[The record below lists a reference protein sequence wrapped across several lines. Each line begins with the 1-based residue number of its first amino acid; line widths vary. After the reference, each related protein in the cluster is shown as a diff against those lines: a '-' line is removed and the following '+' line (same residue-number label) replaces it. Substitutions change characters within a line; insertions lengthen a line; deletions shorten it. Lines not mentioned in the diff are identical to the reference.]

1 MKKVTFLTCV
11 LALCT
16 STMFAQTL
24 EVTTADMDPVAAGG
38 LVYVIEHAE
47 SGSVIEF
54 NFDGE
59 VLDYGEGTG
68 IAIKGKTLTF
78 NGINKKNGKRVTI
91 KGLESLFT
99 VGEASVISLNDLI
112 IDGFKNIAIRLSGN
126 STLNANN
133 CQFSNNYEPLS
144 SKVNNGGV
152 IRVSGSNAFLKNS
165 LFLKN
170 RCGASYGGGAVC
182 AYGDSELRVENC
194 SFVENEGAAGGAIG
208 VNATA
213 KNPSPR
219 VYIANST
226 FANNIADDRGGA
238 IYMQTATTV
247 DVFSPVIVNCTFVGN
262 LGSNGGALC
271 VWSRSATTMKPTF
284 VNNLFA
290 ENYSNTWMDDESRF
304 DIVAFYMAGQVD
316 ANNQPLPQTVLPV
329 CKNNLYVAASDGF
342 FADGS
347 NKAVNF
353 DSDVIFAATEQNP
366 WDEGDVSYNHQT
378 SVLSG
383 DMKIAMIVAGNPD
396 AVWVTQGWTF
406 GYQHDFWDKASL
418 QALLSRVP
426 DDKMIIIDLGND
438 YPKWV
443 WGTEQTWKNHD
454 GFYGK
459 KWIFSYVPNFGGK
472 TPMTGDLQMYATSSA
487 EALHSANAGDL
498 VGFGSAPEG
507 LENNEVV
514 YELLTD
520 MGWTADSIDLDS
532 WLPVYCKAR
541 YGGCPAAMD
550 SAWQRFRET
559 VYSSLY
565 SYPRF
570 TWQTVVPDT
579 RRISKLDVSDSF
591 LQGVELFLSCADS
604 LESSPLYVNDAIEYA
619 SYYLAAK
626 ADDCYKR
633 ALKEDSLGNR
643 VAAMQQLD
651 RSVEILLDVDKLL
664 ASHPLYRL
672 EEWVDMARDW
682 GKTDLEKDAYEAN
695 AKRLITTW
703 GGFQEDYAARFW
715 SGLIKDYYI
724 PRMKLYFSEQRA
736 DLDRWEENWIKA
748 PWHNTSTSFEDP
760 LQSAIKLVERYKGE

>member
-152 IRVSGSNAFLKNS
+152 MRVSGSNAFLKNS

-226 FANNIADDRGGA
+226 FANNTADDRGGA

-366 WDEGDVSYNHQT
+366 WDGGDVSYNH
-378 SVLSG
+378 
-383 DMKIAMIVAGNPD
+383 
-396 AVWVTQGWTF
+396 
-406 GYQHDFWDKASL
+406 
-418 QALLSRVP
+418 
-426 DDKMIIIDLGND
+426 
-438 YPKWV
+438 
-443 WGTEQTWKNHD
+443 
-454 GFYGK
+454 
-459 KWIFSYVPNFGGK
+459 
-472 TPMTGDLQMYATSSA
+472 
-487 EALHSANAGDL
+487 
-498 VGFGSAPEG
+498 
-507 LENNEVV
+507 
-514 YELLTD
+514 
-520 MGWTADSIDLDS
+520 
-532 WLPVYCKAR
+532 
-541 YGGCPAAMD
+541 
-550 SAWQRFRET
+550 
-559 VYSSLY
+559 
-565 SYPRF
+565 
-570 TWQTVVPDT
+570 
-579 RRISKLDVSDSF
+579 
-591 LQGVELFLSCADS
+591 
-604 LESSPLYVNDAIEYA
+604 
-619 SYYLAAK
+619 
-626 ADDCYKR
+626 
-633 ALKEDSLGNR
+633 
-643 VAAMQQLD
+643 
-651 RSVEILLDVDKLL
+651 
-664 ASHPLYRL
+664 
-672 EEWVDMARDW
+672 
-682 GKTDLEKDAYEAN
+682 
-695 AKRLITTW
+695 
-703 GGFQEDYAARFW
+703 
-715 SGLIKDYYI
+715 
-724 PRMKLYFSEQRA
+724 
-736 DLDRWEENWIKA
+736 
-748 PWHNTSTSFEDP
+748 
-760 LQSAIKLVERYKGE
+760 

>member
-1 MKKVTFLTCV
+1 MKYHISSSLFVLFCIVLCACNSSSVEKDGIIQPAFDLIERQIGERAAGIQLEEIAPENGKETFEVEAKNGILTLRGSSSVAICYAFHTYLREACSAMKTWSGEHMELPETWPDFV
-11 LALCT
+11 LKEQTTPYEYRYFLNVCTFGYTTPYWDWERWEKEIDWMALRGVNMPLAT
-16 STMFAQTL
+16 VASEAIAERVWLKMGLKEEDIRAFFTGPAHLPWNRMGNLNGWDGPLTNGWQKEQIKLQHKILNRMRELGMEPIAPAFAGFVPTAFAERHPEIQFKHL
-24 EVTTADMDPVAAGG
+24 EWGGFDEKYNAYVLPPETPYFKEIGKLFIEEWEKEFGKNTYYLSDSFNEMKLPVAEGDD
-38 LVYVIEHAE
+38 
-47 SGSVIEF
+47 
-54 NFDGE
+54 DGKHK
-59 VLDYGEGTG
+59 LLAQYGESIYHS
-68 IAIKGKTLTF
+68 IA
-78 NGINKKNGKRVTI
+78 
-91 KGLESLFT
+91 
-99 VGEASVISLNDLI
+99 
-112 IDGFKNIAIRLSGN
+112 
-126 STLNANN
+126 
-133 CQFSNNYEPLS
+133 
-144 SKVNNGGV
+144 
-152 IRVSGSNAFLKNS
+152 
-165 LFLKN
+165 
-170 RCGASYGGGAVC
+170 
-182 AYGDSELRVENC
+182 
-194 SFVENEGAAGGAIG
+194 
-208 VNATA
+208 
-213 KNPSPR
+213 
-219 VYIANST
+219 
-226 FANNIADDRGGA
+226 
-238 IYMQTATTV
+238 
-247 DVFSPVIVNCTFVGN
+247 
-262 LGSNGGALC
+262 
-271 VWSRSATTMKPTF
+271 
-284 VNNLFA
+284 
-290 ENYSNTWMDDESRF
+290 
-304 DIVAFYMAGQVD
+304 
-316 ANNQPLPQTVLPV
+316 
-329 CKNNLYVAASDGF
+329 
-342 FADGS
+342 
-347 NKAVNF
+347 
-353 DSDVIFAATEQNP
+353 
-366 WDEGDVSYNHQT
+366 
-378 SVLSG
+378 
-383 DMKIAMIVAGNPD
+383 AGNPD

-487 EALHSANAGDL
+487 EALHSANAGNL

-514 YELLTD
+514 YELLAD

-550 SAWQRFRET
+550 SAWQRFKET
-559 VYSSLY
+559 AYSSLY

-736 DLDRWEENWIKA
+736 DLNRWEENWIKA

>member
-144 SKVNNGGV
+144 SKVNNGG
-152 IRVSGSNAFLKNS
+152 
-165 LFLKN
+165 
-170 RCGASYGGGAVC
+170 
-182 AYGDSELRVENC
+182 
-194 SFVENEGAAGGAIG
+194 
-208 VNATA
+208 
-213 KNPSPR
+213 
-219 VYIANST
+219 
-226 FANNIADDRGGA
+226 
-238 IYMQTATTV
+238 
-247 DVFSPVIVNCTFVGN
+247 
-262 LGSNGGALC
+262 ALC

-383 DMKIAMIVAGNPD
+383 DMKIAMIAENSIASGAGI
-396 AVWVTQGWTF
+396 AVVDGVEIPTVDQ
-406 GYQHDFWDKASL
+406 
-418 QALLSRVP
+418 
-426 DDKMIIIDLGND
+426 LGNAR
-438 YPKWV
+438 PA
-443 WGTEQTWKNHD
+443 
-454 GFYGK
+454 
-459 KWIFSYVPNFGGK
+459 
-472 TPMTGDLQMYATSSA
+472 TPS
-487 EALHSANAGDL
+487 
-498 VGFGSAPEG
+498 VGAVE
-507 LENNEVV
+507 
-514 YELLTD
+514 
-520 MGWTADSIDLDS
+520 
-532 WLPVYCKAR
+532 
-541 YGGCPAAMD
+541 
-550 SAWQRFRET
+550 
-559 VYSSLY
+559 YSSLSGITGNVKDVVRIWNSGNIVYATGLDKAATAKVY
-565 SYPRF
+565 SMTGGLVYEGIIANHSALELP
-570 TWQTVVPDT
+570 
-579 RRISKLDVSDSF
+579 IEE
-591 LQGVELFLSCADS
+591 GV
-604 LESSPLYVNDAIEYA
+604 
-619 SYYLAAK
+619 YLI
-626 ADDCYKR
+626 
-633 ALKEDSLGNR
+633 
-643 VAAMQQLD
+643 V
-651 RSVEILLDVDKLL
+651 VDK
-664 ASHPLYRL
+664 AIQ
-672 EEWVDMARDW
+672 
-682 GKTDLEKDAYEAN
+682 K
-695 AKRLITTW
+695 LI
-703 GGFQEDYAARFW
+703 
-715 SGLIKDYYI
+715 IK
-724 PRMKLYFSEQRA
+724 
-736 DLDRWEENWIKA
+736 
-748 PWHNTSTSFEDP
+748 
-760 LQSAIKLVERYKGE
+760 

>member
-152 IRVSGSNAFLKNS
+152 MRVSGSNAFLKNS

-238 IYMQTATTV
+238 I
-247 DVFSPVIVNCTFVGN
+247 
-262 LGSNGGALC
+262 
-271 VWSRSATTMKPTF
+271 
-284 VNNLFA
+284 
-290 ENYSNTWMDDESRF
+290 
-304 DIVAFYMAGQVD
+304 
-316 ANNQPLPQTVLPV
+316 
-329 CKNNLYVAASDGF
+329 
-342 FADGS
+342 
-347 NKAVNF
+347 
-353 DSDVIFAATEQNP
+353 
-366 WDEGDVSYNHQT
+366 
-378 SVLSG
+378 
-383 DMKIAMIVAGNPD
+383 
-396 AVWVTQGWTF
+396 
-406 GYQHDFWDKASL
+406 
-418 QALLSRVP
+418 
-426 DDKMIIIDLGND
+426 
-438 YPKWV
+438 
-443 WGTEQTWKNHD
+443 
-454 GFYGK
+454 
-459 KWIFSYVPNFGGK
+459 
-472 TPMTGDLQMYATSSA
+472 
-487 EALHSANAGDL
+487 
-498 VGFGSAPEG
+498 
-507 LENNEVV
+507 
-514 YELLTD
+514 
-520 MGWTADSIDLDS
+520 
-532 WLPVYCKAR
+532 
-541 YGGCPAAMD
+541 
-550 SAWQRFRET
+550 
-559 VYSSLY
+559 
-565 SYPRF
+565 
-570 TWQTVVPDT
+570 
-579 RRISKLDVSDSF
+579 
-591 LQGVELFLSCADS
+591 
-604 LESSPLYVNDAIEYA
+604 
-619 SYYLAAK
+619 
-626 ADDCYKR
+626 
-633 ALKEDSLGNR
+633 
-643 VAAMQQLD
+643 
-651 RSVEILLDVDKLL
+651 
-664 ASHPLYRL
+664 
-672 EEWVDMARDW
+672 
-682 GKTDLEKDAYEAN
+682 
-695 AKRLITTW
+695 
-703 GGFQEDYAARFW
+703 
-715 SGLIKDYYI
+715 
-724 PRMKLYFSEQRA
+724 
-736 DLDRWEENWIKA
+736 
-748 PWHNTSTSFEDP
+748 
-760 LQSAIKLVERYKGE
+760 

>member
-1 MKKVTFLTCV
+1 MK
-11 LALCT
+11 
-16 STMFAQTL
+16 
-24 EVTTADMDPVAAGG
+24 
-38 LVYVIEHAE
+38 
-47 SGSVIEF
+47 
-54 NFDGE
+54 
-59 VLDYGEGTG
+59 
-68 IAIKGKTLTF
+68 
-78 NGINKKNGKRVTI
+78 
-91 KGLESLFT
+91 
-99 VGEASVISLNDLI
+99 
-112 IDGFKNIAIRLSGN
+112 
-126 STLNANN
+126 
-133 CQFSNNYEPLS
+133 
-144 SKVNNGGV
+144 
-152 IRVSGSNAFLKNS
+152 
-165 LFLKN
+165 
-170 RCGASYGGGAVC
+170 
-182 AYGDSELRVENC
+182 
-194 SFVENEGAAGGAIG
+194 
-208 VNATA
+208 
-213 KNPSPR
+213 
-219 VYIANST
+219 
-226 FANNIADDRGGA
+226 
-238 IYMQTATTV
+238 
-247 DVFSPVIVNCTFVGN
+247 
-262 LGSNGGALC
+262 
-271 VWSRSATTMKPTF
+271 
-284 VNNLFA
+284 
-290 ENYSNTWMDDESRF
+290 
-304 DIVAFYMAGQVD
+304 
-316 ANNQPLPQTVLPV
+316 LPV
-329 CKNNLYVAASDGF
+329 
-342 FADGS
+342 
-347 NKAVNF
+347 
-353 DSDVIFAATEQNP
+353 
-366 WDEGDVSYNHQT
+366 DEGDDDGKHKLLAQYGESIYH
-378 SVLSG
+378 S
-383 DMKIAMIVAGNPD
+383 IVAGNPD

-514 YELLTD
+514 YELLAD

-550 SAWQRFRET
+550 SAWQRFKET
-559 VYSSLY
+559 AYSSLY

>member
-1 MKKVTFLTCV
+1 
-11 LALCT
+11 
-16 STMFAQTL
+16 
-24 EVTTADMDPVAAGG
+24 
-38 LVYVIEHAE
+38 
-47 SGSVIEF
+47 
-54 NFDGE
+54 
-59 VLDYGEGTG
+59 
-68 IAIKGKTLTF
+68 
-78 NGINKKNGKRVTI
+78 
-91 KGLESLFT
+91 
-99 VGEASVISLNDLI
+99 
-112 IDGFKNIAIRLSGN
+112 
-126 STLNANN
+126 
-133 CQFSNNYEPLS
+133 
-144 SKVNNGGV
+144 
-152 IRVSGSNAFLKNS
+152 
-165 LFLKN
+165 
-170 RCGASYGGGAVC
+170 
-182 AYGDSELRVENC
+182 
-194 SFVENEGAAGGAIG
+194 
-208 VNATA
+208 
-213 KNPSPR
+213 
-219 VYIANST
+219 
-226 FANNIADDRGGA
+226 
-238 IYMQTATTV
+238 
-247 DVFSPVIVNCTFVGN
+247 
-262 LGSNGGALC
+262 
-271 VWSRSATTMKPTF
+271 
-284 VNNLFA
+284 
-290 ENYSNTWMDDESRF
+290 
-304 DIVAFYMAGQVD
+304 
-316 ANNQPLPQTVLPV
+316 
-329 CKNNLYVAASDGF
+329 
-342 FADGS
+342 
-347 NKAVNF
+347 
-353 DSDVIFAATEQNP
+353 
-366 WDEGDVSYNHQT
+366 
-378 SVLSG
+378 
-383 DMKIAMIVAGNPD
+383 
-396 AVWVTQGWTF
+396 
-406 GYQHDFWDKASL
+406 
-418 QALLSRVP
+418 
-426 DDKMIIIDLGND
+426 
-438 YPKWV
+438 
-443 WGTEQTWKNHD
+443 
-454 GFYGK
+454 
-459 KWIFSYVPNFGGK
+459 
-472 TPMTGDLQMYATSSA
+472 MTGDLQMYATSSA
-487 EALHSANAGDL
+487 EALHSANAGNL

-514 YELLTD
+514 YELLAN

-550 SAWQRFRET
+550 SAWQRFKET

-664 ASHPLYRL
+664 TSHPLYRL

-724 PRMKLYFSEQRA
+724 PRMKLYFSELRA